1 MVSLHHRITNWLFP
15 PKCILCGRL
24 LEEAELDLCQKCRLE
39 APEYRGGK
47 TTPQFL
53 DSFTAVWYYEGNARK
68 SLLRYK
74 FGGARSYASG
84 YGRLLAMKLLKQEP
98 EDFDILTWVPTH
110 PLRQLRRGYD
120 QVALLAKA
128 VGKELGIRPVKL
140 LRKVRHN
147 PAQSGIH
154 DAARR
159 RENVQ
164 GVYRLRPGESIAGKK
179 ILLLDDILTTGATAG
194 EAARVLTAAGAKEV
208 HCAAM
213 AAARKE

>member
-1 MVSLHHRITNWLFP
+1 MKLLNGLWDVLFP
-15 PKCILCGRL
+15 PECILCGRL
-24 LEEAELDLCQKCRLE
+24 LERGETDLCRECRME
-39 APEYRGGK
+39 APEYDGRK
-47 TTPQFL
+47 STPQFL
-53 DSFTAVWYYEGNARK
+53 DSFLAVWYYEGNVRK

-84 YGRLLAMKLLKQEP
+84 YGRLLAMRILEQDPKGFEA
-98 EDFDILTWVPTH
+98 LTWVPTH

-128 VGKELGIRPVKL
+128 VGRELEIKPVAL

-159 RENVQ
+159 RANVQ
-164 GVYRLRPGESIAGKK
+164 GAYRLLPGKSVAGQK

-194 EAARVLTAAGAKEV
+194 EAARVLKAAGAKEV
-208 HCAAM
+208 HCAAI

>member
-1 MVSLHHRITNWLFP
+1 MINLYHRITNWLFP

-24 LEEAELDLCQKCRLE
+24 LGEAELDLCQECRLE
-39 APEYRGGK
+39 APEYGKGK

-53 DSFTAVWYYEGNARK
+53 DSFTAVWYYEGNVRK

-84 YGRLLAMKLLKQEP
+84 YGRLLAMRILEQDPKGFEA
-98 EDFDILTWVPTH
+98 LTWVPTH

-128 VGKELGIRPVKL
+128 VGRELEIKPVAL
-140 LRKVRHN
+140 LKKVRHN

-159 RENVQ
+159 RANVQ
-164 GVYRLRPGESIAGKK
+164 GAYRLLPGKSVAGQK

-194 EAARVLTAAGAKEV
+194 EAARVLKAAGAKEV
-208 HCAAM
+208 HCAAI

>member
-1 MVSLHHRITNWLFP
+1 MKLYHAIMNWLFP

-24 LEEAELDLCQKCRLE
+24 LAETELDLCQECRLE
-39 APEYRGGK
+39 APEYRKGK

-53 DSFTAVWYYEGNARK
+53 DSFTAVWYYEGNVRK

-74 FGGARSYASG
+74 FGGARDYASG
-84 YGRLLAMKLLKQEP
+84 YGRLLAMRILEQNP
-98 EDFDILTWVPTH
+98 EKFDILTWVPTH

-120 QVALLAKA
+120 QVELLAKA
-128 VGKELGIRPVKL
+128 VGRELGMKPAAL

-147 PAQSGIH
+147 PAQSSIH
-154 DAARR
+154 DDARR

-164 GVYRLRPGESIAGKK
+164 GVYRLRPGKSAAGQR

-208 HCAAM
+208 HCAAL

>member
-1 MVSLHHRITNWLFP
+1 MKLLNGLWDVLFP

-24 LEEAELDLCQKCRLE
+24 LERGETDLCRECRME
-39 APEYRGGK
+39 APEYDGRK
-47 TTPQFL
+47 STPQFL
-53 DSFTAVWYYEGNARK
+53 DSFLAVWYYEGNVRK

-84 YGRLLAMKLLKQEP
+84 YGRLLAMRILEQDP
-98 EDFDILTWVPTH
+98 EGFDALTWVPTH

-128 VGKELGIRPVKL
+128 VGRELEIKPVAL
-140 LRKVRHN
+140 LKKVRHN

-159 RENVQ
+159 RANVQ
-164 GVYRLRPGESIAGKK
+164 GAYRLLPGKSVAGQR

-194 EAARVLTAAGAKEV
+194 EAARVLKAAGAKEV
-208 HCAAM
+208 HCVAI